1 MKIAIMVDRERKPLL
16 DPILRSEAFADRASR
31 IDWYDDYDGFIR
43 GLPTSRCDAV
53 IVAHKGATGMQ
64 AVRAAKILLFR
75 VPIVWLSDDSAFVE
89 ESYNNGCAYF
99 SADPITEKLLTTA
112 LKKCEG
118 EGRI

>member
-1 MKIAIMVDRERKPLL
+1 MKLAI
-16 DPILRSEAFADRASR
+16 FADDQRYEQLKDLCGSPGVAGR
-31 IDWYDDYDGFIR
+31 IEAIAFYMTYDDFIR
-43 GLPTSRCDAV
+43 ELPGSGCNSV